1 VLDVALQG
9 TIDSFPIVDV
19 LQLLASSGKTGRLD
33 LVGDR
38 GRAALWISDG
48 ELVAGIAQGRSGSD
62 PAQALW
68 ELLRY
73 SDGSFEFLD
82 EDLPATSGFEPASV
96 TQMIE
101 QATRMQGEWEQ
112 IERRVPSLSHRVA
125 LAPQL
130 PSGEVRLS
138 ADDWAVL
145 VAAGPG
151 PSVASLIE
159 QAGLEEFEGCRRVA
173 EMVDRGLLGVEVATV
188 AAYTP
193 PDAATGVPDPGAVM
207 AEVPSTAPDDG
218 AGAGVQD
225 ATVTGGQGDTASAH
239 PVASSGEIDSHPAAD
254 AFASGAGAPP
264 ATVEPAAVAVEAGIE
279 MAVAPPH
286 PVGGGPSPQP
296 VPEPAPAS
304 FPEHF
309 PIDDLVPAPEAGWE
323 PTPPEAMGGG
333 LVDPPA
339 VVGARPDQVFA
350 PEPDQV
356 PNPGHAAAPPPAQE
370 RMQQPHGTGG
380 ATGFDGFPATEPG
393 QPAQP
398 VPQVGEPPEDD
409 VLAQIGRL
417 SPKAAEAIAAALGD
431 GAERGPAG

>member
-1 VLDVALQG
+1 LDVALQG

-82 EDLPATSGFEPASV
+82 EDLPATTGFEPAPV

-138 ADDWAVL
+138 AEDWAVL

-188 AAYTP
+188 PAHAP
-193 PDAATGVPDPGAVM
+193 PDAATGAPGSGAVT
-207 AEVPSTAPDDG
+207 AEVPSMALDG
-218 AGAGVQD
+218 RAGAGVQGT
-225 ATVTGGQGDTASAH
+225 TVTGDQGDMASTQA
-239 PVASSGEIDSHPAAD
+239 VASSGEIDSHPAAD

-264 ATVEPAAVAVEAGIE
+264 ATVEPPAVETGIE
-279 MAVAPPH
+279 MAVAPPQ
-286 PVGGGPSPQP
+286 PVGGASSAQP
-296 VPEPAPAS
+296 VPEPAPTS

-323 PTPPEAMGGG
+323 PAPPEAVGGG
-333 LVDPPA
+333 LADPSAMAGTHPERA
-339 VVGARPDQVFA
+339 FA
-350 PEPDQV
+350 PEPCQV
-356 PNPGHAAAPPPAQE
+356 PNPDHAAAPPAAQE
-370 RMQQPHGTGG
+370 SLQQPHDTGV
-380 ATGFDGFPATEPG
+380 TGFDRVPATEPG
-393 QPAQP
+393 LQGQP

-431 GAERGPAG
+431 GAQRGPAG